1 MTHPTSK
8 QLSDFLDRELAPA
21 EQAEL
26 EAHLAGCGECA
37 ALMGEL
43 RRVIAR
49 AEALEERPP
58 RADLWPGVAA
68 AIGAIPPAPRR
79 IAFSIP
85 QLLAAGIALVVITG
99 VMVRWLSRERRSVV
113 AEIAQP
119 AVPPVLPA
127 GARIAAHG
135 YADAIRELEAE
146 LAQGR
151 GRLDTA
157 TVRVL
162 EDNLA
167 LVDRAIQE
175 AQRALAA
182 DPGNAYVSGHLA
194 RTRLRKLG
202 LLRQATAL
210 THVSS

>member
-1 MTHPTSK
+1 MTHPTS
-8 QLSDFLDRELAPA
+8 QYLSDFLDRGLTAV
-21 EQAEL
+21 EQAAV
-26 EAHLAGCGECA
+26 EAHLLECGECA
-37 ALMGEL
+37 ALVREL

-68 AIGAIPPAPRR
+68 AIGAAPVTRR
-79 IAFSIP
+79 RVAFSIP
-85 QLLAAGIALVVITG
+85 QLIAAGVALVVVTG
-99 VMVRWLSRERRSVV
+99 VTVGLLLRDHT
-113 AEIAQP
+113 P
-119 AVPPVLPA
+119 AVAATGSDQAGPSVQLVGARSRGYA
-127 GARIAAHG
+127 GAIA
-135 YADAIRELEAE
+135 ELEAE
-146 LAQGR
+146 LARGR
-151 GRLDTA
+151 GRLDTT

-167 LVDRAIQE
+167 LVDRAIRE
-175 AQRALAA
+175 AERALAA

-210 THVSS
+210 THVTS